1 MPDMINLVQRQR
13 LAFIVEGTKFTKL
26 RREGGSRHVY
36 VKLNPNHKTLY
47 YGDWSESDASPSLDS
62 LPNKIVVADIK
73 DFRIGADSASQTSGG
88 RDARRN
94 RGVDTSS
101 HLAMTIATDN
111 SSIDLLASEQ
121 KTFDYWCDAINAL
134 LRRDMSSNKAKEDVE
149 LFLSMEI
156 KIRLLDVEAIP
167 LPREKPVIPPPPP
180 PIGIKSH

>member
-1 MPDMINLVQRQR
+1 MPDMVNLVQRQR
-13 LAFIVEGTKFTKL
+13 LAFIVAGTKFTKL

-47 YGDWSESDASPSLDS
+47 YGDWNESDTTPSLDD
-62 LPNKIVVADIK
+62 LPNKIAVADIK
-73 DFRIGADSASQTSGG
+73 DFRIGLDSAGQTSGG

-101 HLAMTIATDN
+101 HLAMSISTDN
-111 SSIDLLASEQ
+111 SSVDLLASEQ
-121 KTFDYWCDAINAL
+121 KTFDYWCDAVNAL

-156 KIRLLDVEAIP
+156 KIRLLDVEDIP
-167 LPREKPVIPPPPP
+167 LPSCPP
-180 PIGIKSH
+180 PIPPVLKRPLYN